1 MQQDQYD
8 YLKAKAAAGEVVSI
22 AVNKD
27 GKPSRGVFIPWE
39 HTASAFNMKTP
50 RVTLAADDLQDDT
63 VMGLLRACYVI
74 GCYIFTPL
82 TDYSFLAEFDR
93 ISDLFILK
101 GENMRDLSFLQ
112 NYKKLFMFY
121 LEDATL
127 PGLQPL
133 VDTCTASRM
142 MPGKCLGFYH
152 CTIEDTAAL
161 LSADFYISE
170 LLVWPVKGDAPARWQ
185 CAEEPGTF
193 RFFTEKEDT

>member
-1 MQQDQYD
+1 MQQEQYD
-8 YLKAKAAAGEVVSI
+8 YLKAKAAAGGVVSI

-39 HTASAFNMKTP
+39 RTTSAFNMKTP
-50 RVTLAADDLQDDT
+50 RVTLAADDLRDDA
-63 VMGLLRACYVI
+63 VMELLRACYVI

-82 TDYSFLAEFDR
+82 TDYNFLAEFDT

-112 NYKKLFMFY
+112 NYQKLFMFY

-133 VDTCTASRM
+133 VDACTASKM

-152 CTIEDTAAL
+152 CTVKDTSAL
-161 LSADFYISE
+161 SNVKFYISE
-170 LLVWPVKGDAPARWQ
+170 LLVWGVKDDAPARWQ
-185 CAEEPGTF
+185 CAATPGTF
-193 RFFTEKEDT
+193 KFFTEKEDA